1 MNIDVPPIC
10 TPYVNQSSAALL
22 QVNRLACER
31 DDRVLYQN
39 LSMVVCRGEIW
50 HIKGANGVGKTSLL
64 RQLSGLLPLVHGQ
77 VKWNRQLEC
86 PFIYLGHK
94 LGLKDCLSAEENLA
108 WLEALVGFSSRA
120 ERLSALHK
128 VGLRGYEDSLV
139 GHLSAGQK
147 RRVTLARLHLTQAA
161 VWLLDEPL
169 TAIDQSGIQV
179 QQSNLLQHTQQGGAV
194 LLTSHQDLDMA
205 NVRILNLSASAKS
218 EQC

>member
-1 MNIDVPPIC
+1 MNIDAPLNFA
-10 TPYVNQSSAALL
+10 PYAKQSSAALL

-31 DDRVLYQN
+31 DDRMLYQN
-39 LSMVVCRGEIW
+39 LSMLVHCGEIW

-77 VKWNRQLEC
+77 VEWNRQLEC

-94 LGLKDCLSAEENLA
+94 LGLKDHLSAEENLA
-108 WLEALVGFSSRA
+108 WLEALSGVSNRIK
-120 ERLSALHK
+120 RLAALDK
-128 VGLRGYEDSLV
+128 VGMRGYEDSLV

-147 RRVTLARLHLTQAA
+147 RRVALARLHLTQAS

-169 TAIDQSGIQV
+169 TAIDQSGILV
-179 QQSNLLQHTQQGGAV
+179 QQSNLRQHTQQGGAV

-205 NVRILNLSASAKS
+205 NVRILNLSALIKS
-218 EQC
+218 DQC